1 LQAVDFIAVCCT
13 TVPGDKTLQDFD
25 QGSEQPKLLV
35 YLFLS
40 VVTETR
46 CSIMHEL
53 QEDVAKRHHA

>member
-1 LQAVDFIAVCCT
+1 LQALDLIAVCCT
-13 TVPGDKTLQDFD
+13 AVPGDKTLQDFN
-25 QGSEQPKLLV
+25 QGSEQPKLFV

-40 VVTETR
+40 VVSETR